1 MRFIMTEY
9 NISNLG
15 LIIFSLTFH
24 TTLIQNDG
32 LLFNWSSTIERSEVS
47 GDITKI

>member
-1 MRFIMTEY
+1 MRFTMTEY

-24 TTLIQNDG
+24 TNLIQNDG
-32 LLFNWSSTIERSEVS
+32 LLFNWSTIERSEVS